1 MGLSPLV
8 KTMEDVLGNEKAGG
22 GNLPLL
28 EIPASIDNGIAMEE
42 SYVHYKSGG
51 WICEIELPPFSRQR

>member
-1 MGLSPLV
+1 
-8 KTMEDVLGNEKAGG
+8 MEDVLGNEKAGG